1 MSIPAER
8 TSSPQLHTAR
18 LWFASSHLLAMLQQE
33 FFAHWRGALRRFD
46 LDEVHDLR
54 VASRRLR
61 EGLALF
67 APLLPEKKV
76 ARLSRRVKKLTIML
90 GDLRNVDEALLFFS
104 GLERPASGAAPAGTD
119 ELLRTLSKER
129 EAAQKE
135 LTRAL
140 ARFRAVRLE
149 MELAELTEQVT
160 PFKPRSVDPFI
171 GIGLFA
177 AGALEERVKLV
188 EELFPAALHE
198 EDAVAQHRLRIAFK
212 KLRYRLEIL
221 APLLEGTDSARCLS
235 PSEQLRRVLKR
246 YQDLL
251 GKLHDL
257 DVFAEM
263 VQERVAPGTGREELL
278 QVLAQ
283 HRAVLFTDFRQ
294 AHREQPLES
303 LVSQISAELRLPH
316 RPDQAGTQL

>member
-1 MSIPAER
+1 MSTPAER
-8 TSSPQLHTAR
+8 TSSPQLRPAR
-18 LWFASSHLLAMLQQE
+18 LWFAASHLLAMLQQE
-33 FFAHWRGALRRFD
+33 FFAHWRATLRGFD

-76 ARLSRRVKKLTIML
+76 ARLSRRVKRLTILL
-90 GDLRNVDEALLFFS
+90 GELRNVDEALVFFS
-104 GLERPASGAAPAGTD
+104 GLTEAEPGAAPAATD
-119 ELLRTLSKER
+119 DLLRTLSKER
-129 EAAQKE
+129 EATQKAV
-135 LTRAL
+135 TRSL
-140 ARFRAVRLE
+140 ARFGAGKLE
-149 MELAELTEQVT
+149 VELAGLAEQLN
-160 PFKPRSVDPFI
+160 PFKPHEVDPFM
-171 GIGLFA
+171 GIGPYA

-221 APLLEGTDSARCLS
+221 APLLEGTGSAGCLS
-235 PSEQLRRVLKR
+235 PSDQLRRVLKR

-283 HRAVLFTDFRQ
+283 RRTELYASFEQ
-294 AHREQPLES
+294 ARHEQPIAPLAS
-303 LVSQISAELRLPH
+303 QVSVELRLPN
-316 RPDQAGTQL
+316 R